1 MKQKFSRLVLPVV
14 ASLWFVTLRPLVSF
28 SKNGKFSILSM
39 TKQQKN
45 SCLWKTT
52 PTSSS
57 LFISLFKLLN
67 TTKYKVLFKSELFG
81 GNHEISGYEASDAYG
96 WSNHIFGLGPADP
109 SLTEENSHSLV
120 DWNYEEL
127 DASINN
133 YNVSENQGFNFYPN
147 SENPR
152 RKFKAGK
159 PYNVGNNR
167 YYTVIFVFQTRNTLV
182 LTLGA
187 TKKKCTYI
195 LETENWA
202 KSYFRKKK
210 LFQKKKSSSH
220 F

>member
-14 ASLWFVTLRPLVSF
+14 ASRWFVTLRPLVSF

-39 TKQQKN
+39 MKQPKS

-67 TTKYKVLFKSELFG
+67 ITKYKVLFKSALYKA
-81 GNHEISGYEASDAYG
+81 NQVISGYEASDAYG

-109 SLTEENSHSLV
+109 CLTEENSHSPV

-133 YNVSENQGFNFYPN
+133 YNVSENQCFNFYPN
-147 SENPR
+147 SETPR
-152 RKFKAGK
+152 RKFEAGK
-159 PYNVGNNR
+159 PYIVGNNR
-167 YYTVIFVFQTRNTLV
+167 YTVIFVFRIESLFFYSSNLS
-182 LTLGA
+182 
-187 TKKKCTYI
+187 TK
-195 LETENWA
+195 
-202 KSYFRKKK
+202 RR
-210 LFQKKKSSSH
+210 
-220 F
+220 